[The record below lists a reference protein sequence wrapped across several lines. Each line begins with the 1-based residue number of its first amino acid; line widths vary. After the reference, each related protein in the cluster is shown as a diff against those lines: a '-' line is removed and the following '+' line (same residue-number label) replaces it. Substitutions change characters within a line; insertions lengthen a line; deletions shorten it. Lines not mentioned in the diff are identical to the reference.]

1 MSRLWINYINYISII
16 KTFIRAER
24 IDNCHLYLTA
34 VANMIDLF
42 SATWHIHYA
51 KSARLYLQTMQDL
64 PQQYPWLHIKFADEG
79 CHFINCTN
87 PYWAGIW
94 TDLVIWKVL
103 MRAFKSQRDVT
114 RGKVMSENVNLKWA
128 HTMYRCT
135 EIYNTISELTG
146 NTNKTSE
153 QHCEQGNTR
162 IA

>member
-1 MSRLWINYINYISII
+1 MAYTLR
-16 KTFIRAER
+16 
-24 IDNCHLYLTA
+24 
-34 VANMIDLF
+34 
-42 SATWHIHYA
+42 

-64 PQQYPWLHIKFADEG
+64 PQQYPWLYIKFAEEG
-79 CHFINCTN
+79 CHFIHCTN

-114 RGKVMSENVNLKWA
+114 RGRVMSKNVNLKWA

-135 EIYNTISELTG
+135 EISELTG